1 MKKSVACFTALLLTM
16 LVLVPAAAAAE
27 NMNVSVRIVGLGED
41 IYNGEVSLAD
51 GSSVGDALAAVE
63 DVEIVGLDSYITTVN
78 GLEAGLF
85 GGWDGWNYRVNGKSP
100 SVGINDYVLTD
111 GDAILLYYGMFDMQ
125 IPEVSYADG
134 VLTFTSTDT
143 TYDSS
148 GNPTEQ

>member
-78 GLEAGLF
+78 AWRPACSAAGTA
-85 GGWDGWNYRVNGKSP
+85 
-100 SVGINDYVLTD
+100 GIT
-111 GDAILLYYGMFDMQ
+111 
-125 IPEVSYADG
+125 VSTEKVPA
-134 VLTFTSTDT
+134 SASMI
-143 TYDSS
+143 TYLRTATQFCFITVCSICRF
-148 GNPTEQ
+148 PRFRMRTAC

>member
-111 GDAILLYYGMFDMQ
+111 LSLIH
-125 IPEVSYADG
+125 I
-134 VLTFTSTDT
+134 
-143 TYDSS
+143 
-148 GNPTEQ
+148 

>member
-1 MKKSVACFTALLLTM
+1 MKKSVACFTALLSTM

-85 GGWDGWNYRVNGKSP
+85 G
-100 SVGINDYVLTD
+100 
-111 GDAILLYYGMFDMQ
+111 AHMQ
-125 IPEVSYADG
+125 ISMMGNGPVTIP
-134 VLTFTSTDT
+134 LDT
-143 TYDSS
+143 RDWLRTA
-148 GNPTEQ
+148 P